1 MILFINYTTVLPEPG
16 TVPYPHATIV
26 EAELKG
32 SQTIHLK
39 QIPTDTIDLRT
50 SSLAQANLM
59 ECGFSVLWET
69 PSDIPYDQFG
79 TIIGSDERFEVT
91 ERYRTSTC
99 DLLKN
104 HLGASRVVAW
114 NHHIRRSAITPK
126 TEPDHPS
133 STLPATRAH
142 VDQSDKRAREAIS
155 AELGFNTPEE
165 LQDWVTSGGRAA
177 MINVWRP
184 LKGPVRYAPLTVCDG
199 RSVRP
204 TELVR
209 CNDYFGEHF
218 SVGYHES
225 QQWYYISDQ
234 MPSEP
239 ILILC
244 YDSAVDPVL
253 SPKMD
258 GLQRATCCPHTAA
271 LSEGMSN
278 STESRESIEVRTYAF
293 WDPPHNQ

>member
-1 MILFINYTTVLPEPG
+1 
-16 TVPYPHATIV
+16 
-26 EAELKG
+26 
-32 SQTIHLK
+32 
-39 QIPTDTIDLRT
+39 
-50 SSLAQANLM
+50 M
-59 ECGFSVLWET
+59 EFGFEVLWQT
-69 PSDIPYDQFG
+69 PSDISYEEFG

-91 ERYRTSTC
+91 KRYRTTTC
-99 DLLKN
+99 DLLKTR
-104 HLGASRVVAW
+104 LGADRVVAW
-114 NHHIRRSAITPK
+114 NHHIRRSAVTPE

-142 VDQSDKRAREAIS
+142 VDQSDNRAREAIS
-155 AELGFNTPEE
+155 SELGFKTSEE
-165 LQDWVTSGGRAA
+165 LQAWVSRGGRAT
-177 MINVWRP
+177 MINLWRP

-225 QQWYYISDQ
+225 QRWYYISDQ

-253 SPKMD
+253 NAKID
-258 GLQRATCCPHTAA
+258 ELHRASCCPHTAA
-271 LSEGMSN
+271 LSPEN
-278 STESRESIEVRTYAF
+278 TDVTDTRESIEVRTYAF
-293 WDPPHNQ
+293 WDPPTR